1 MPSILTGL
9 TDQPNQQYPIT
20 LPDGSTATMLLQ
32 FWPQQLGWFYSLTW
46 DGQTGGA
53 FAEGLAQLVVS
64 PNILRQWKNVIPFGI
79 AVATVS
85 GLDPTDQEDFVNG
98 NCSLFLLNPS
108 DVGFIESIYYT
119 GN

>member
-32 FWPQQLGWFYSLTW
+32 FWPQQLGWFYELTW
-46 DGQTGGA
+46 DGQTPQ
-53 FAEGLAQLVVS
+53 FEEGLAQLVAS
-64 PNILRQWKNVIPFGI
+64 PNILRQWKNVIPFGL
-79 AVATVS
+79 ALATKT
-85 GLDPTDQEDFVNG
+85 GLDPTNQEDFVNG
-98 NCSLFLLNPS
+98 NATLLLLNPS
-108 DVGFIESIYYT
+108 DVGSVETTYFP